1 MGWKGTV
8 RSIGAASRRME
19 RESRRRSRELE
30 KQQHQI
36 EKMQELERAAYEVEV
51 YENYIERLQSMH
63 KECSETCDWEEI
75 TLMKPPERPNK
86 LRIHESDA
94 QSALDNYKPGFRDK
108 LLKKSEDLRQK
119 LVNEV
124 EYAKETDEREYQEAL
139 EQHALNY
146 SDWEV
151 SLKIAEKMI
160 SGDLKAYFD
169 AIEQANPFEE
179 LTGVGSGIEFKMGK
193 ESIMNAILHVNGD
206 HVIPSEAKT
215 LLKNGKLSIKPIP
228 KGKFYEIYQDY
239 VCSSVLRVAREF
251 YALLPADMLIITA
264 MTDLLNTKTGH
275 IEEQPILSAVIPRKT
290 LKNLNFETLDPSDSM
305 GNFVHQMNF
314 KKTKGFSAIEP
325 ITPESLD
332 FEK

>member
-1 MGWKGTV
+1 M
-8 RSIGAASRRME
+8 
-19 RESRRRSRELE
+19 
-30 KQQHQI
+30 
-36 EKMQELERAAYEVEV
+36 
-51 YENYIERLQSMH
+51 
-63 KECSETCDWEEI
+63 
-75 TLMKPPERPNK
+75 
-86 LRIHESDA
+86 
-94 QSALDNYKPGFRDK
+94 
-108 LLKKSEDLRQK
+108 
-119 LVNEV
+119 
-124 EYAKETDEREYQEAL
+124 
-139 EQHALNY
+139 
-146 SDWEV
+146 
-151 SLKIAEKMI
+151 
-160 SGDLKAYFD
+160 
-169 AIEQANPFEE
+169 
-179 LTGVGSGIEFKMGK
+179 
-193 ESIMNAILHVNGD
+193 
-206 HVIPSEAKT
+206 
-215 LLKNGKLSIKPIP
+215 KNGKLSIKPIP